1 MAVPTDL
8 KYTKS
13 HEWVKIEG
21 DLAVAGITEFA
32 VKALSDLVYVDLPEL
47 ADLTEKGHPY
57 AEVESVKAV
66 ADVLAP
72 VSGEVEEIN
81 EDLVDQMTTWRHS
94 GFSVHHGVRLDAS
107 TALVPDPVPDCEC
120 SSGLSAEAGRM
131 GLGCGHSVAAPRSFP
146 SIC

>member
-1 MAVPTDL
+1 MAVPTEL

-21 DLAVAGITEFA
+21 DIAVTGITEFA
-32 VKALSDLVYVDLPEL
+32 VKALSDLVYVDLPEI

-66 ADVLAP
+66 ADVMAP

-81 EDLVDQMTTWRHS
+81 EDLVDN
-94 GFSVHHGVRLDAS
+94 LDNLAKDPFGAGWLAKIKMS
-107 TALVPDPVPDCEC
+107 YPDEVDT
-120 SSGLSAEAGRM
+120 LMSAEDYEKHLETAEAE
-131 GLGCGHSVAAPRSFP
+131 GH
-146 SIC
+146 